1 MLKTI
6 LFFFLCLC
14 SGAFFNRIIVTNK
27 LIKIP
32 SYIFSVIFIII
43 SLPIISHPSSSVIL
57 ITTIVLIATYNEVIQ
72 FNSQYKKLII
82 FKSGFFIGLITV
94 LDINF
99 WIFYLLILFGLFY
112 YKEFSWRH
120 FIIQLLGLV
129 CPLIFYYN
137 FKLLDFDIINL
148 MYTNQYS
155 LNPSTNILRK
165 HPIFL
170 SSLSILLILAL
181 NELYNKYY
189 KKTEHAKK
197 GFIMSFIIIPII
209 ILQMIFSHSLQ
220 FCYFLTLPIT
230 ILIGNYL
237 IYIKQ
242 VYFRTFLLGLLF
254 ISFLFDIFYL

>member
-6 LFFFLCLC
+6 LFIFLCLC
-14 SGAFFNRIIVTNK
+14 NAAFFNRIIVTNK

-32 SYIFSVIFIII
+32 SYIFSVILIII
-43 SLPIISHPSSSVIL
+43 STPIIFHPSSLVIV
-57 ITTIVLIATYNEVIQ
+57 ITTILLIAAYAEVIQ

-82 FKSGFFIGLITV
+82 FKSGFFIGLTTV

-99 WIFYLLILFGLFY
+99 WIFYLIILFGLLY

-120 FIIQLLGLV
+120 FMIQLFGLM

-137 FKLLDFDIINL
+137 LKLLDVDIVNL

-155 LNPSTNILRK
+155 ANPSPNILRE
-165 HPIFL
+165 HSIFL

-209 ILQMIFSHSLQ
+209 IIQMICSHNLQ

>member
-1 MLKTI
+1 MVKTI
-6 LFFFLCLC
+6 LFFFLCFC
-14 SGAFFNRIIVTNK
+14 SAVFFNRIIVTNK

-32 SYIFSVIFIII
+32 SYIFSLIFIII
-43 SLPIISHPSSSVIL
+43 SLPIIFHPSSSVIL
-57 ITTIVLIATYNEVIQ
+57 ITTILLIATYNEVIQ

-82 FKSGFFIGLITV
+82 FKSGFFIGLTTI

-99 WIFYLLILFGLFY
+99 WIFYLLIFFGLFY
-112 YKEFSWRH
+112 YKEFNWRH
-120 FIIQLLGLV
+120 WIIQLLGLV
-129 CPLIFYYN
+129 CPLVFYYN
-137 FKLLDFDIINL
+137 LKLLDFHIINL

-155 LNPSTNILRK
+155 LNPSPNILRE

-170 SSLSILLILAL
+170 SSLGILLILSV

-197 GFIMSFIIIPII
+197 GFIIILIIIPII
-209 ILQMIFSHSLQ
+209 IIQMIFSHNLQ
-220 FCYFLTLPIT
+220 FCYFIILPIT
-230 ILIGNYL
+230 ILLGNYL